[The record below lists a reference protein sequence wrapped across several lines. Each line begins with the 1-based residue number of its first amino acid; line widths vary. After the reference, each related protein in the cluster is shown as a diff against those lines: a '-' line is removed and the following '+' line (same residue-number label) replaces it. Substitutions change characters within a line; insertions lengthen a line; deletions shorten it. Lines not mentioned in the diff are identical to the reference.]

1 MERKMRTIYHRDG
14 TVTFW
19 SVYEQCRMRIKAC
32 NISDQTLSSLSE
44 KERKRIIKISQ
55 TQTENY

>member
-1 MERKMRTIYHRDG
+1 MRTIYHRDG